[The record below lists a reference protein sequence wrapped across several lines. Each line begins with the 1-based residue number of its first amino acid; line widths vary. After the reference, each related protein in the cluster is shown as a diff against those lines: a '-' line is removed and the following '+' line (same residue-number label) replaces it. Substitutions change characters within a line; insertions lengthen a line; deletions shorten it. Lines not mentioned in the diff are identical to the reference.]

1 MNFNKD
7 LFEKTEAKEFGE
19 FETLVLGGHE
29 VVILSAEEYT
39 SQTSGNTSLRVC
51 VDITGND
58 EQAGY
63 FKKQYDAQTGDK
75 KWPSGAIRY
84 LSLKDDQL
92 AYLKGTITAIENSNP
107 GFKFD
112 VNGSWAQLKGK
123 KLAGVFGL
131 EEYQDQEGKTKTAT
145 KLTQFRSLDKL
156 KDIQIPRV
164 KMLDG
169 TMVDYS
175 DYQEMKNQVKSVA
188 NDVFGS
194 DVVTDELPFEI

>member
-19 FETLVLGGHE
+19 FETLALGGHE

-75 KWPSGAIRY
+75 KWPTGAIRY

-131 EEYQDQEGKTKTAT
+131 EEYQDQEGKVKTAT

-156 KDIQIPRV
+156 KDVTVPKV
-164 KMLDG
+164 KLLDG
-169 TMVDYS
+169 TFIEYN
-175 DYQEMKNQVKSVA
+175 DYQKMKKDVA
-188 NDVFGS
+188 QAANEIFG
-194 DVVTDELPFEI
+194 DVVTTDELPFEI

>member
-19 FETLVLGGHE
+19 FESLALGGHE
-29 VVILSAEEYT
+29 IVILSAEEYT
-39 SQTSGNTSLRVC
+39 SPVSGNTSLRVC
-51 VDITGND
+51 VDIAGND
-58 EQAGY
+58 EQAGF

-75 KWPSGAIRY
+75 KWPTGGVRY

-107 GFKFD
+107 GFKF
-112 VNGSWAQLKGK
+112 NTAGNWEQLKGK

-131 EEYQDQEGKTKTAT
+131 EEFEDQEGKLKTAT

-156 KDIQIPRV
+156 NEIKIPKV
-164 KMLDG
+164 KKLDG
-169 TMVDYS
+169 TFVDYE
-175 DYQEMKNQVKSVA
+175 DYKNSTNKIA
-188 NDVFGS
+188 NEVFDGNVEIKEE
-194 DVVTDELPFEI
+194 DIPFEI

>member
-19 FETLVLGGHE
+19 FESLSLGGHE

-39 SQTSGNTSLRVC
+39 SPVSGNTSLRVC
-51 VDITGND
+51 VDIAGND

-75 KWPSGAIRY
+75 KWATGGVRY

-92 AYLKGTITAIENSNP
+92 AYLKGTITAIENSNT
-107 GFKFD
+107 GFKF
-112 VNGSWAQLKGK
+112 NTAGTWEQLKGK

-131 EEYQDQEGKTKTAT
+131 EEYLDNEGKLKTAT

-156 KDIQIPRV
+156 SEIKIPKV
-164 KMLDG
+164 KLLDG
-169 TMVDYS
+169 TMVDY
-175 DYQEMKNQVKSVA
+175 DEYKNKSLNVA
-188 NDVFGS
+188 NKIFDNEIVT
-194 DVVTDELPFEI
+194 TDEIPFEI